1 MNNLKKIHIEIENQ
15 TIRQYKDLN
24 ISNEI
29 IKYSKFHNNNLNS
42 IIKKIELIIKLNIK
56 DEKNI
61 LLLRIIKKK
70 EVDIIEAKKYLYE
83 NKNISNIKL
92 FLLLLLEL
100 NKFDIIKK
108 IQPKLENNNELKNFF
123 IIADILNT

>member
-1 MNNLKKIHIEIENQ
+1 MNNLRKIHMEIENQ
-15 TIRQYKDLN
+15 TIRQYKDLD

-29 IKYSKFHNNNLNS
+29 INYSKIHSKNLNS
-42 IIKKIELIIKLNIK
+42 IIKKIELIIKLNNK
-56 DEKNI
+56 DDKNI
-61 LLLRIIKKK
+61 LLLKIIKKK
-70 EVDIIEAKKYLYE
+70 EVDIIDAKRYLYE
-83 NKNISNIKL
+83 NKNIYNIKL

-100 NKFDIIKK
+100 SKFDIIKK